1 MGTYEMNPSV
11 FHIEERLCITK
22 KIEQKESELK
32 STKKN
37 LDNVKKELEELVP
50 RKRPETEPEFDFTLI
65 THTGVAA
72 AVIVALLFALHCV
85 VWVLNFIFSIPWNSW
100 GWTKMAF
107 WGGIG
112 ITVIVAIATVV
123 YYFFRKKEYSDDLEA
138 YNLYKRTQNRLTS
151 QSKEIAEQI
160 KKLGKEAE
168 DIKLEYSASLAR
180 DIRDLL
186 AVPIDNNAIAYE
198 DRHEAE
204 QLMQEHYS
212 LVEKYRTTEDVTEKL
227 QLRSEVTNSKLC
239 LFYLLSIKGETHYTY
254 PVFEQQLHKAK
265 STGNY
270 GLMRVEVKDE
280 IADMHFNKLQQ
291 YTALLNDNKM
301 TPILREL
308 NNVKDI
314 DTKGVFGMQSVD
326 ALAEKTEILQDLL
339 REASAEYNELS
350 RINNNIG
357 YLLEYLRVCAYRNIY
372 LGAELLNYLRDNA
385 GGKSLTTEKGTTDM
399 KIELESINISFDYL
413 RMDVIGNLANSVSN
427 CIEEGTKMLENK
439 EMVNFM
445 KSNPKAALAL
455 AAGAAAFN
463 LVEGLVTERN
473 EKIKQ
478 NNKIQKDIIKNIK
491 LMVDNY
497 TKGQS
502 QLLRAIEIIKAIKKA
517 NDGYMNVYEPLKHKV
532 FDEDQPTTV
541 TMKDLQQLALAT
553 KEYNKISQAKL

>member
-1 MGTYEMNPSV
+1 MEPIKGTIV
-11 FHIEERLCITK
+11 FHSEERLGIVNK
-22 KIEQKESELK
+22 LEQKEHGLLT
-32 STKKN
+32 TKKN
-37 LDNVKKELEELVP
+37 LDNVKRQIEELVP
-50 RKRPETEPEFDFTLI
+50 RTRPQTEPEFDLTPI
-65 THTGVAA
+65 TYTGVAA
-72 AVIVALLFALHCV
+72 AVIVAVLFVLHCV
-85 VWVLNFIFSIPWNSW
+85 VWVLNFVFSISW
-100 GWTKMAF
+100 DTWEWTKMAF

-112 ITVIVAIATVV
+112 ITVIVAIATVA
-123 YYFFRKKEYSDDLEA
+123 YYFWRKKEYSNDLEA
-138 YNLYKRTQNRLTS
+138 YNLYKRTQNKLTS

-168 DIKLEYSASLAR
+168 DIKSEYSASLAR
-180 DIRDLL
+180 DIRDILS
-186 AVPIDNNAIAYE
+186 VPIDDNAIAYE

-212 LVEKYRTTEDVTEKL
+212 LVEKYRATEDVTEKL
-227 QLRSEVTNSKLC
+227 QLRSEVTNSKLR
-239 LFYLLSIKGETHYTY
+239 LFYLLSIKGESHYTY
-254 PVFEQQLHKAK
+254 PVFEQQLHKAE

-270 GLMRVEVKDE
+270 GLMRVEVKDKV
-280 IADMHFNKLQQ
+280 ADMHFNKLQQ

-301 TPILREL
+301 TPILSEL

-314 DTKGVFGMQSVD
+314 DTKGFLGMQSVD
-326 ALAEKTEILQDLL
+326 ALAEKTELLQDLL

-385 GGKSLTTEKGTTDM
+385 GGKSLTTEKGTVDM
-399 KIELESINISFDYL
+399 KIELENIDISFDSL
-413 RMDVIGNLANSVSN
+413 KMDVIGNLTNSVSN

-445 KSNPKAALAL
+445 KSNPKAAIAL
-455 AAGAAAFN
+455 AAGAAAIN
-463 LVEGLVTERN
+463 LVDNFVTERN
-473 EKIKQ
+473 EKIKL
-478 NNKIQKDIIKNIK
+478 NNKIQKDAVKNIK

-517 NDGYMNVYEPLKHKV
+517 NDGYMNVYEPLRHKV
-532 FDEDQPTTV
+532 FDEGQLTSV
-541 TMKDLQQLALAT
+541 TMKELQQMAMAT

>member
-1 MGTYEMNPSV
+1 MEPIKGTIV
-11 FHIEERLCITK
+11 FRSEERLGIVNK
-22 KIEQKESELK
+22 LEQKEHELLT
-32 STKKN
+32 TKKN
-37 LDNVKKELEELVP
+37 LDNVKRQIEELVP
-50 RKRPETEPEFDFTLI
+50 RTRPQTEPEFDFTPI
-65 THTGVAA
+65 TYTGVAA
-72 AVIVALLFALHCV
+72 AVIVAVLFVLHCV
-85 VWVLNFIFSIPWNSW
+85 VWVLNFVFSISW
-100 GWTKMAF
+100 DTWEWTKMAF
-107 WGGIG
+107 CGGIG
-112 ITVIVAIATVV
+112 ITVIVAIATVA
-123 YYFFRKKEYSDDLEA
+123 YYFWRKKEYSNDLEA
-138 YNLYKRTQNRLTS
+138 YNLYKRTQNKLTS

-168 DIKLEYSASLAR
+168 DIKSEYSASLAR
-180 DIRDLL
+180 DIRDILS
-186 AVPIDNNAIAYE
+186 VPIDDNAIAYE

-212 LVEKYRTTEDVTEKL
+212 LVEKYRATEDVTEKL
-227 QLRSEVTNSKLC
+227 QLRSEVTNSKLR
-239 LFYLLSIKGETHYTY
+239 LFYLLSIKGESHYTY
-254 PVFEQQLHKAK
+254 PVFEQQLHKAE

-270 GLMRVEVKDE
+270 GLMRVEVKDKV
-280 IADMHFNKLQQ
+280 ADMHFNKLQQ

-301 TPILREL
+301 TPILSEL

-314 DTKGVFGMQSVD
+314 DTKGFLGMQSVD
-326 ALAEKTEILQDLL
+326 ALAEKTELLQDLL

-385 GGKSLTTEKGTTDM
+385 GGKSLTTEKGTVDM
-399 KIELESINISFDYL
+399 KIELENIDISFDSL
-413 RMDVIGNLANSVSN
+413 KMDVIGNLTNSVSN

-445 KSNPKAALAL
+445 KSNPKAAIAL
-455 AAGAAAFN
+455 AAGAAAINFVDN
-463 LVEGLVTERN
+463 FVTERN
-473 EKIKQ
+473 EKIKL
-478 NNKIQKDIIKNIK
+478 NNKIQKDAVKNIK

-517 NDGYMNVYEPLKHKV
+517 NDGYMNVYEPLRHKV
-532 FDEDQPTTV
+532 FDEGQLTSV
-541 TMKDLQQLALAT
+541 TMKELQQMAMAT

>member
-1 MGTYEMNPSV
+1 MEPMKGTTV
-11 FHIEERLCITK
+11 FRSEERLEFVNK
-22 KIEQKESELK
+22 LEQKEHELLT
-32 STKKN
+32 TKKN
-37 LDNVKKELEELVP
+37 LDNVKRQIEELVP
-50 RKRPETEPEFDFTLI
+50 RTRPQTEPEFDLTPI
-65 THTGVAA
+65 TYTGVAA
-72 AVIVALLFALHCV
+72 AVIVAVLFFLHCV
-85 VWVLNFIFSIPWNSW
+85 VWVLNLIFSISWDTW

-112 ITVIVAIATVV
+112 ITVIVAIATVA
-123 YYFFRKKEYSDDLEA
+123 YYFRRKKEYSNDLEA
-138 YNLYKRTQNRLTS
+138 YNLYKRTQNKLTS

-168 DIKLEYSASLAR
+168 DIKSEYSASLAR
-180 DIRDLL
+180 DIRDILS
-186 AVPIDNNAIAYE
+186 VPIDDNAIAYE

-212 LVEKYRTTEDVTEKL
+212 LVEKYRATEDVTEKL
-227 QLRSEVTNSKLC
+227 QLRSEVTNSKLR
-239 LFYLLSIKGETHYTY
+239 LFYLLSIKGESHYTY
-254 PVFEQQLHKAK
+254 PVFEQQLHKAE

-270 GLMRVEVKDE
+270 GLMRVEVKDKV
-280 IADMHFNKLQQ
+280 ADMHFNKLQQ

-301 TPILREL
+301 TPILSEL

-314 DTKGVFGMQSVD
+314 DTKGFLGMQSVD
-326 ALAEKTEILQDLL
+326 ALAEKTELLQDLL

-385 GGKSLTTEKGTTDM
+385 GGKSLTTEKGTVDM
-399 KIELESINISFDYL
+399 KIELENIDISFDSL
-413 RMDVIGNLANSVSN
+413 KMDVIGNLTNSVSN

-445 KSNPKAALAL
+445 KSNPKAAIAL
-455 AAGAAAFN
+455 AAGAAAIN
-463 LVEGLVTERN
+463 LVDNFVTERN
-473 EKIKQ
+473 EKIKL
-478 NNKIQKDIIKNIK
+478 NNKIQKDAVKNIK

-517 NDGYMNVYEPLKHKV
+517 NDGYMNVYEPLRHKV
-532 FDEDQPTTV
+532 FDEGQLTSV
-541 TMKDLQQLALAT
+541 TMKELQQMAMAT

>member
-1 MGTYEMNPSV
+1 MEPIKGTIV
-11 FHIEERLCITK
+11 FRSEERLGIVNK
-22 KIEQKESELK
+22 LEQKEHGLLT
-32 STKKN
+32 TKKN
-37 LDNVKKELEELVP
+37 LDNVKRQIEELVP
-50 RKRPETEPEFDFTLI
+50 RTRPQTEPEFDFTPI
-65 THTGVAA
+65 TYTGVAA
-72 AVIVALLFALHCV
+72 AVIVAVLFVLHCV
-85 VWVLNFIFSIPWNSW
+85 VWVLNFVFSISW
-100 GWTKMAF
+100 DTWEWTKMAF

-112 ITVIVAIATVV
+112 ITVIVAIATVA
-123 YYFFRKKEYSDDLEA
+123 YYFWRKKEYSNDLEA
-138 YNLYKRTQNRLTS
+138 YNLYKRTQNKLTS

-168 DIKLEYSASLAR
+168 DIKSEYSASLAR
-180 DIRDLL
+180 DIRDILS
-186 AVPIDNNAIAYE
+186 VPIDDNAIAYE

-212 LVEKYRTTEDVTEKL
+212 LVEKYRATEDVTEKL
-227 QLRSEVTNSKLC
+227 QLRSEVTNSKLR
-239 LFYLLSIKGETHYTY
+239 LFYLLSIKGESHYTY
-254 PVFEQQLHKAK
+254 PVFEQQLHKAE

-270 GLMRVEVKDE
+270 GLMRVEVKDKV
-280 IADMHFNKLQQ
+280 ADMHFNKLQQ

-301 TPILREL
+301 TPILSEL

-314 DTKGVFGMQSVD
+314 DTKGFLGMQSVD
-326 ALAEKTEILQDLL
+326 ALAEKTELLQDLL

-385 GGKSLTTEKGTTDM
+385 GGKSLTTEKGTVDM
-399 KIELESINISFDYL
+399 KIELENIDISFDSL
-413 RMDVIGNLANSVSN
+413 KMDVIGNLTNSVSN

-439 EMVNFM
+439 EMVNFT
-445 KSNPKAALAL
+445 KSNPKAAIAL
-455 AAGAAAFN
+455 AAGAAAINFVDN
-463 LVEGLVTERN
+463 FVTERN
-473 EKIKQ
+473 EKIKL
-478 NNKIQKDIIKNIK
+478 NNKIQKDAVKNIK

-517 NDGYMNVYEPLKHKV
+517 NDGYMNVYEPLRHKV
-532 FDEDQPTTV
+532 FDEGQLTSV
-541 TMKDLQQLALAT
+541 TMKELQQMAMAT

>member
-1 MGTYEMNPSV
+1 MEPIKGTIV
-11 FHIEERLCITK
+11 FRSEERLEIVNK
-22 KIEQKESELK
+22 LEQKEHELLT
-32 STKKN
+32 TKKN
-37 LDNVKKELEELVP
+37 LDNVKRQIEELVP
-50 RKRPETEPEFDFTLI
+50 RTRPQTEPEFDFTPI
-65 THTGVAA
+65 TYTGVAA
-72 AVIVALLFALHCV
+72 AVIVAVLFVLHCV
-85 VWVLNFIFSIPWNSW
+85 VWVLNFVFSISW
-100 GWTKMAF
+100 DTWEWTKMAF

-112 ITVIVAIATVV
+112 ITVIVAIATVA
-123 YYFFRKKEYSDDLEA
+123 YYFWRKKEYSNDLEA
-138 YNLYKRTQNRLTS
+138 YNLYKRTQNKLTS

-168 DIKLEYSASLAR
+168 DIKSEYSASLAR
-180 DIRDLL
+180 DIRDILS
-186 AVPIDNNAIAYE
+186 VPIDDNAIAYE

-212 LVEKYRTTEDVTEKL
+212 LVEKYRATEDVTEKL
-227 QLRSEVTNSKLC
+227 QLRSEVTNSKLR
-239 LFYLLSIKGETHYTY
+239 LFYLLSIKGESHYTY
-254 PVFEQQLHKAK
+254 PVFEQQLHKAE

-270 GLMRVEVKDE
+270 GLMRVEVKDKV
-280 IADMHFNKLQQ
+280 ADMHFNKLQQ

-301 TPILREL
+301 TPILSEL

-314 DTKGVFGMQSVD
+314 DTKGFLGMQSVD
-326 ALAEKTEILQDLL
+326 ALAEKTELLQDLL

-385 GGKSLTTEKGTTDM
+385 GGKSLTTEKGTVDM
-399 KIELESINISFDYL
+399 KIELENIDISFDSL
-413 RMDVIGNLANSVSN
+413 KMDVIGNLTNSVSN

-445 KSNPKAALAL
+445 KSNPKAAIAL
-455 AAGAAAFN
+455 AAGAAAIN
-463 LVEGLVTERN
+463 LVDNFVTERN
-473 EKIKQ
+473 EKIKL
-478 NNKIQKDIIKNIK
+478 NNKIQKDAVKNIK

-517 NDGYMNVYEPLKHKV
+517 NDGYMNVYEPLRHKV
-532 FDEDQPTTV
+532 FDEGQLTSV
-541 TMKDLQQLALAT
+541 TMKELQQMAMAT
-553 KEYNKISQAKL
+553 KEYNKISQAK

>member
-1 MGTYEMNPSV
+1 MEPIKGTIV
-11 FHIEERLCITK
+11 FRSEERLGIVNK
-22 KIEQKESELK
+22 LEQKEHGLLT
-32 STKKN
+32 TKKN
-37 LDNVKKELEELVP
+37 LDNVKRQIEELVP
-50 RKRPETEPEFDFTLI
+50 RTRPQTEPEFDLTPI
-65 THTGVAA
+65 TYTGVAA
-72 AVIVALLFALHCV
+72 AVIVAVLFVLHCV
-85 VWVLNFIFSIPWNSW
+85 VWVLNFVFSISW
-100 GWTKMAF
+100 DTWEWTKMAF

-112 ITVIVAIATVV
+112 ITVIVAIATVA
-123 YYFFRKKEYSDDLEA
+123 YYFWRKKEYSNDLEA
-138 YNLYKRTQNRLTS
+138 YNLYKRTQNKLTS

-168 DIKLEYSASLAR
+168 DIKSEYSASLAR
-180 DIRDLL
+180 DIRDILS
-186 AVPIDNNAIAYE
+186 VPIDDNAIAYE

-212 LVEKYRTTEDVTEKL
+212 LVEKYRATEDVTEKL
-227 QLRSEVTNSKLC
+227 QLRSEVTNSKLR
-239 LFYLLSIKGETHYTY
+239 LFYLLSIKGESHYTY
-254 PVFEQQLHKAK
+254 PVFEQQLHKAE

-280 IADMHFNKLQQ
+280 VADMHFNKLQQ

-301 TPILREL
+301 TPILSEL

-314 DTKGVFGMQSVD
+314 DTKGFLGMQSVD
-326 ALAEKTEILQDLL
+326 ALAEKTELLQDLL

-385 GGKSLTTEKGTTDM
+385 GGKSLTTEKGTVDM
-399 KIELESINISFDYL
+399 KIELENIDISFDSL
-413 RMDVIGNLANSVSN
+413 KMDVIGNLTNSVSN

-439 EMVNFM
+439 EMVNFT
-445 KSNPKAALAL
+445 KSNPKAAIAL
-455 AAGAAAFN
+455 AAGAAAIN
-463 LVEGLVTERN
+463 LVDNFVTERN
-473 EKIKQ
+473 EKIKL
-478 NNKIQKDIIKNIK
+478 NNKIQKDVVKNIK

-517 NDGYMNVYEPLKHKV
+517 NDGYMNVYEPLRHKV
-532 FDEDQPTTV
+532 FDEGQLTSV
-541 TMKDLQQLALAT
+541 TMKELQQMAMAT

>member
-1 MGTYEMNPSV
+1 MEPIKGTIV
-11 FHIEERLCITK
+11 FHSEERLGIVNK
-22 KIEQKESELK
+22 LEQKEHGLLT
-32 STKKN
+32 TKKN
-37 LDNVKKELEELVP
+37 LDNVKRQIEELVP
-50 RKRPETEPEFDFTLI
+50 RTRPQTEPEFDLTPI
-65 THTGVAA
+65 TYTGVAA
-72 AVIVALLFALHCV
+72 AVIVAVLFVLHCV
-85 VWVLNFIFSIPWNSW
+85 VWVLNFVFSISW
-100 GWTKMAF
+100 DTWEWTKMAF

-112 ITVIVAIATVV
+112 ITVIVAIATVA
-123 YYFFRKKEYSDDLEA
+123 YYFRRKKEYSNDLEA
-138 YNLYKRTQNRLTS
+138 YNLYKRTQNKLTS

-168 DIKLEYSASLAR
+168 DIKSEYSASLAR
-180 DIRDLL
+180 DIRDILS
-186 AVPIDNNAIAYE
+186 VPIDDNAIAYE

-212 LVEKYRTTEDVTEKL
+212 LVEKYRATEDVTEKL
-227 QLRSEVTNSKLC
+227 QLRSEVTNSKLR
-239 LFYLLSIKGETHYTY
+239 LFYLLSIKGESHYTY
-254 PVFEQQLHKAK
+254 PVFEQQLHKAE

-270 GLMRVEVKDE
+270 GLMRVEVKDKV
-280 IADMHFNKLQQ
+280 ADMHFNKLQQ

-301 TPILREL
+301 TPILSEL

-314 DTKGVFGMQSVD
+314 DTKGFLGMQSVD
-326 ALAEKTEILQDLL
+326 ALAEKTELLQDLL

-385 GGKSLTTEKGTTDM
+385 GGKSLTTEKGTVDM
-399 KIELESINISFDYL
+399 KIELENIDISFDSL
-413 RMDVIGNLANSVSN
+413 KMDVIGNLTNSVSN
-427 CIEEGTKMLENK
+427 CIEDGTKMLENK

-445 KSNPKAALAL
+445 KSNPKAAIAL
-455 AAGAAAFN
+455 AAGAAAIN
-463 LVEGLVTERN
+463 LVDNFVTERN
-473 EKIKQ
+473 EKIKL
-478 NNKIQKDIIKNIK
+478 NNKIQKDAVKNIK

-517 NDGYMNVYEPLKHKV
+517 NDGYMNVYEPLRHKV
-532 FDEDQPTTV
+532 FDEGQLTSV
-541 TMKDLQQLALAT
+541 TMKELQQMAMAT

>member
-1 MGTYEMNPSV
+1 MEPMKGTTV
-11 FHIEERLCITK
+11 FRSEERLEFVNK
-22 KIEQKESELK
+22 LEQKDHELLT
-32 STKKN
+32 TKKN
-37 LDNVKKELEELVP
+37 LDNVKRQIEELVP
-50 RKRPETEPEFDFTLI
+50 RTRPQTEPEFDLTPI
-65 THTGVAA
+65 TYTGVAA
-72 AVIVALLFALHCV
+72 AVIVAVLFFLHCV
-85 VWVLNFIFSIPWNSW
+85 VWVLNLIFSISWDTW

-112 ITVIVAIATVV
+112 ITVIVAIATVA
-123 YYFFRKKEYSDDLEA
+123 YYFRRKKEYSNDLEA
-138 YNLYKRTQNRLTS
+138 YNLYKRTQNKLTS

-168 DIKLEYSASLAR
+168 DIKSEYSASLAR
-180 DIRDLL
+180 DIRDILS
-186 AVPIDNNAIAYE
+186 VPIDDNAIAYE

-212 LVEKYRTTEDVTEKL
+212 LVEKYRATEDVTEKL
-227 QLRSEVTNSKLC
+227 QLRSEVTNSKLR
-239 LFYLLSIKGETHYTY
+239 LFYLLSIKGESHYTY
-254 PVFEQQLHKAK
+254 PVFEQQLHKAE

-270 GLMRVEVKDE
+270 GLMRVEVKDKV
-280 IADMHFNKLQQ
+280 ADMHLNKLQQ

-301 TPILREL
+301 TPILSEL

-314 DTKGVFGMQSVD
+314 DTKGFLGMQSVD
-326 ALAEKTEILQDLL
+326 ALAEKTKLLQDLL

-385 GGKSLTTEKGTTDM
+385 GGKSLTTEKGTVDM
-399 KIELESINISFDYL
+399 KIELENIDISFDSL
-413 RMDVIGNLANSVSN
+413 KMDVIGNLTNSVSN
-427 CIEEGTKMLENK
+427 CIEDGTKMLENK

-445 KSNPKAALAL
+445 KSNPKAAIAL
-455 AAGAAAFN
+455 AAGAAAIN
-463 LVEGLVTERN
+463 LVDNFVTERN
-473 EKIKQ
+473 EKIKL
-478 NNKIQKDIIKNIK
+478 NNKIQKDAVKNIK

-517 NDGYMNVYEPLKHKV
+517 NDGYMNVYEPLRHKV
-532 FDEDQPTTV
+532 FDEGQLTSV
-541 TMKDLQQLALAT
+541 TMKELQQMAMAT

>member
-1 MGTYEMNPSV
+1 MEPMKGTTV
-11 FHIEERLCITK
+11 FRSEERLEFVNK
-22 KIEQKESELK
+22 LEQKDHELLT
-32 STKKN
+32 TKKN
-37 LDNVKKELEELVP
+37 LDNVKRQIEELVP
-50 RKRPETEPEFDFTLI
+50 RTRPQTEPEFDFTPI
-65 THTGVAA
+65 TCTGVAA
-72 AVIVALLFALHCV
+72 AVIVAVLFFLHCV
-85 VWVLNFIFSIPWNSW
+85 VWVLNLIFSISWDTW

-112 ITVIVAIATVV
+112 ITVIVAIATVA
-123 YYFFRKKEYSDDLEA
+123 YYFRRKKEYSNDLEA
-138 YNLYKRTQNRLTS
+138 YNLYKRTQNKLTS

-168 DIKLEYSASLAR
+168 DIKSEYSASLAR
-180 DIRDLL
+180 DIRDILS
-186 AVPIDNNAIAYE
+186 VPIDDNAIAYE

-212 LVEKYRTTEDVTEKL
+212 LVEKYRATEDVTEKL
-227 QLRSEVTNSKLC
+227 QLRSEVTNSKLR
-239 LFYLLSIKGETHYTY
+239 LFYLLSIKGESHYTY
-254 PVFEQQLHKAK
+254 PVFEQQLHKAE

-270 GLMRVEVKDE
+270 GLMRVEVKDKV
-280 IADMHFNKLQQ
+280 ADMHLNKLQQ

-301 TPILREL
+301 TPILSEL

-314 DTKGVFGMQSVD
+314 DTKGFLGMQSVD
-326 ALAEKTEILQDLL
+326 ALAEKTKLLQDLL

-385 GGKSLTTEKGTTDM
+385 GGKSLTTEKGTVDM
-399 KIELESINISFDYL
+399 KIELENIDISFDSL
-413 RMDVIGNLANSVSN
+413 KMDVIGNLTNSVSN
-427 CIEEGTKMLENK
+427 CIEDGTKMLENK

-445 KSNPKAALAL
+445 KSNPKAAIAL
-455 AAGAAAFN
+455 AAGAAAIN
-463 LVEGLVTERN
+463 LVDNFVTERN
-473 EKIKQ
+473 EKIKL
-478 NNKIQKDIIKNIK
+478 NNKIQKDAVKNIK

-517 NDGYMNVYEPLKHKV
+517 NDGYMNVYEPLRHKV
-532 FDEDQPTTV
+532 FDEGQLTSV
-541 TMKDLQQLALAT
+541 TMKELQQMAMAT

>member
-1 MGTYEMNPSV
+1 MDKDGLLWWHWYHGDSGYRNC
-11 FHIEERLCITK
+11 CILLL
-22 KIEQKESELK
+22 EKE
-32 STKKN
+32 
-37 LDNVKKELEELVP
+37 
-50 RKRPETEPEFDFTLI
+50 
-65 THTGVAA
+65 
-72 AVIVALLFALHCV
+72 
-85 VWVLNFIFSIPWNSW
+85 
-100 GWTKMAF
+100 
-107 WGGIG
+107 
-112 ITVIVAIATVV
+112 
-123 YYFFRKKEYSDDLEA
+123 EYSNDLEA
-138 YNLYKRTQNRLTS
+138 YNLYKRTQNKLTS

-168 DIKLEYSASLAR
+168 DIKSEYSASLAR
-180 DIRDLL
+180 DIRDILS
-186 AVPIDNNAIAYE
+186 VPIDDNAIAYE

-212 LVEKYRTTEDVTEKL
+212 LVEKYRATEDVTEKL
-227 QLRSEVTNSKLC
+227 QLRSEVTNSKLR
-239 LFYLLSIKGETHYTY
+239 LFYLLSIKGESHYTY
-254 PVFEQQLHKAK
+254 PVFEQQLHKAE

-270 GLMRVEVKDE
+270 GLMRVEVKDKV
-280 IADMHFNKLQQ
+280 ADMHFNKLQQ

-301 TPILREL
+301 TPILSEL

-314 DTKGVFGMQSVD
+314 DTKGFLGMQSVD
-326 ALAEKTEILQDLL
+326 ALAEKTELLQDLL

-385 GGKSLTTEKGTTDM
+385 GGKSLTTEKGTVDM
-399 KIELESINISFDYL
+399 KIELENIDISFDSL
-413 RMDVIGNLANSVSN
+413 KMDVIGNLTNSVSN

-445 KSNPKAALAL
+445 KSNPKAAIAL
-455 AAGAAAFN
+455 AAGAAAINFVDN
-463 LVEGLVTERN
+463 FVTERN
-473 EKIKQ
+473 EKIKL
-478 NNKIQKDIIKNIK
+478 NNKIQKDAVKNIK

-517 NDGYMNVYEPLKHKV
+517 NDGYMNVYEPLRHKV
-532 FDEDQPTTV
+532 FDEGQLTSV
-541 TMKDLQQLALAT
+541 TMKELQQMAMAT

>member
-1 MGTYEMNPSV
+1 MEPIKGTIV
-11 FHIEERLCITK
+11 FRSEERLGIVNK
-22 KIEQKESELK
+22 LEQKEHGLLT
-32 STKKN
+32 TKKN
-37 LDNVKKELEELVP
+37 LDNVKRQIEELVP
-50 RKRPETEPEFDFTLI
+50 RTRPQTEPEFDLTPI
-65 THTGVAA
+65 TYTGVAA
-72 AVIVALLFALHCV
+72 AVIVAVLFVLHCV
-85 VWVLNFIFSIPWNSW
+85 VWVLNFVFSISW
-100 GWTKMAF
+100 DTWEWTKMAF

-112 ITVIVAIATVV
+112 ITVIVAIATVA
-123 YYFFRKKEYSDDLEA
+123 YYFWRKKEYSNDLEA
-138 YNLYKRTQNRLTS
+138 YNLYKRTQNKLTS

-168 DIKLEYSASLAR
+168 DIKSEYSASLAR
-180 DIRDLL
+180 DIRDILS
-186 AVPIDNNAIAYE
+186 VPIDDNAIAYE

-212 LVEKYRTTEDVTEKL
+212 LVEKYRATEDVTEKL
-227 QLRSEVTNSKLC
+227 QLRSEVTNSKLR
-239 LFYLLSIKGETHYTY
+239 LFYLLSIKGESHYTY
-254 PVFEQQLHKAK
+254 PVFEQQLHKAE

-270 GLMRVEVKDE
+270 GLMRVEVKDKV
-280 IADMHFNKLQQ
+280 ADMHFNKLQQ

-301 TPILREL
+301 TPILSEL

-314 DTKGVFGMQSVD
+314 DTKGFLGMQSVD
-326 ALAEKTEILQDLL
+326 ALAEKTELLQDLL

-385 GGKSLTTEKGTTDM
+385 GGKSLTTEKGTVDM
-399 KIELESINISFDYL
+399 KIELENIDISFDSL
-413 RMDVIGNLANSVSN
+413 KMDVIGNLTNSVSN

-445 KSNPKAALAL
+445 KSNPKAAIAL
-455 AAGAAAFN
+455 AAGAAAIN
-463 LVEGLVTERN
+463 LVDNFVTERN
-473 EKIKQ
+473 EKIKL
-478 NNKIQKDIIKNIK
+478 NNKIQKDAVKNIK

-517 NDGYMNVYEPLKHKV
+517 NDGYMNVYEPLRHKV
-532 FDEDQPTTV
+532 FDEGQLTAV
-541 TMKDLQQLALAT
+541 TMKELQQMAMAT

>member
-1 MGTYEMNPSV
+1 MEPIKGTIV
-11 FHIEERLCITK
+11 FRSEERLGIVNK
-22 KIEQKESELK
+22 LEQKEHGLLT
-32 STKKN
+32 TKKN
-37 LDNVKKELEELVP
+37 LDNVKRQIEELVP
-50 RKRPETEPEFDFTLI
+50 RTRPQTEPEFDLTPI
-65 THTGVAA
+65 TYTGVAA
-72 AVIVALLFALHCV
+72 AVIVAVLFVLHCV
-85 VWVLNFIFSIPWNSW
+85 VWVLNFVFSISW
-100 GWTKMAF
+100 DTWEWTKMAF

-112 ITVIVAIATVV
+112 ITVIVAIATVA
-123 YYFFRKKEYSDDLEA
+123 YYFWRKKEYSNDLEA
-138 YNLYKRTQNRLTS
+138 YNLYKRTQNKLTS

-168 DIKLEYSASLAR
+168 DIKSEYSASLAR
-180 DIRDLL
+180 DIRDILS
-186 AVPIDNNAIAYE
+186 VPIDDNAIAYE

-212 LVEKYRTTEDVTEKL
+212 LVEKYRATEDVTEKL
-227 QLRSEVTNSKLC
+227 QLRSEVTNSKLR
-239 LFYLLSIKGETHYTY
+239 LFYLLSIKGESHYTY
-254 PVFEQQLHKAK
+254 PVFEQQLHKAE

-270 GLMRVEVKDE
+270 GLMRVEVKDKV
-280 IADMHFNKLQQ
+280 ADMHFNKLQQ

-301 TPILREL
+301 TPILSEL

-314 DTKGVFGMQSVD
+314 DTKGFLGMQSVD
-326 ALAEKTEILQDLL
+326 ALAEKTELLQDLL

-385 GGKSLTTEKGTTDM
+385 GGKSLTTEKGTVDM
-399 KIELESINISFDYL
+399 KIELENIDISFDSL
-413 RMDVIGNLANSVSN
+413 KMDVIGNLTNSVSN

-445 KSNPKAALAL
+445 KSNPKAAIAL
-455 AAGAAAFN
+455 AAGAAAIN
-463 LVEGLVTERN
+463 LVDNFVTERN
-473 EKIKQ
+473 EKIKL
-478 NNKIQKDIIKNIK
+478 NNKIQKDAVKNIK

-517 NDGYMNVYEPLKHKV
+517 NDGYMNVYEPLRHKV
-532 FDEDQPTTV
+532 FDEGQLTSV
-541 TMKDLQQLALAT
+541 TMKELQQMAMAT

>member
-1 MGTYEMNPSV
+1 MEPIKGTIV
-11 FHIEERLCITK
+11 FRSEERLGIVNK
-22 KIEQKESELK
+22 LEQKEHGLLT
-32 STKKN
+32 TKKN
-37 LDNVKKELEELVP
+37 LDNVKRQIEELVP
-50 RKRPETEPEFDFTLI
+50 RTRPQTEPEFDLTPI
-65 THTGVAA
+65 TYTGVAA
-72 AVIVALLFALHCV
+72 AVIVAVLFVLHCV
-85 VWVLNFIFSIPWNSW
+85 VWVLNFVFSISW
-100 GWTKMAF
+100 DTWEWTKMAF

-112 ITVIVAIATVV
+112 ITVIVAIATVA
-123 YYFFRKKEYSDDLEA
+123 YYFWRKKEYSNDLEA
-138 YNLYKRTQNRLTS
+138 YNLYKRTQNKLTS

-168 DIKLEYSASLAR
+168 DIKSEYSASLAR
-180 DIRDLL
+180 DIRDILS
-186 AVPIDNNAIAYE
+186 VPIDDNAIAYE

-212 LVEKYRTTEDVTEKL
+212 LVEKYRATEDVTEKL
-227 QLRSEVTNSKLC
+227 QLRSEVTNSKLR
-239 LFYLLSIKGETHYTY
+239 LFYLLSIKGESHYTY
-254 PVFEQQLHKAK
+254 PVFEQQLHKAE

-280 IADMHFNKLQQ
+280 VADMHFNKLQQ

-301 TPILREL
+301 TPILSEL

-314 DTKGVFGMQSVD
+314 DTKGFLGIQSVD
-326 ALAEKTEILQDLL
+326 ALAEKTELLQDLL

-385 GGKSLTTEKGTTDM
+385 GGKSLTTEKGTVDM
-399 KIELESINISFDYL
+399 KIELENIDISFDSL
-413 RMDVIGNLANSVSN
+413 KMDVIGNLTNSVSN

-445 KSNPKAALAL
+445 KSNPKAAIAL
-455 AAGAAAFN
+455 AAGAAAIN
-463 LVEGLVTERN
+463 LVDNFVTERN
-473 EKIKQ
+473 KKIKL
-478 NNKIQKDIIKNIK
+478 NNKIQKDVVKNIK

-517 NDGYMNVYEPLKHKV
+517 NDGYMNVYEPLRHKV
-532 FDEDQPTTV
+532 FDEGQLTSV
-541 TMKDLQQLALAT
+541 TMKELQQMAMAT